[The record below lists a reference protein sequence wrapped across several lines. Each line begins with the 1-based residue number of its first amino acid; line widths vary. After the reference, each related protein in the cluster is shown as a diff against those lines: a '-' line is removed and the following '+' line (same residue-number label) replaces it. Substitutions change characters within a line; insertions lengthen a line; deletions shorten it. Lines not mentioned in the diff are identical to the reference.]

1 MTWATTAATTW
12 TRVVGSWIVH
22 TIMMI
27 AGVSPCAHVVV
38 VVVVVGPAAGTTA
51 IIVDIV

>member
-1 MTWATTAATTW
+1 MIMTWATTAATW

-38 VVVVVGPAAGTTA
+38 VVGPAAGTTA